1 MWPYTPHLPRP
12 TYTKGRKT
20 VNTWMKGALCRSVSL
35 PLALYTRGVARMRRT
50 VLVLTIAL
58 AMVLACAG
66 VVLAQGSTTPTA
78 TPAPEQQSSAPSALS
93 NGLCSST
100 KAGPPIPVMTR
111 NLYLGADVDPVFAAS
126 ATGDGRA
133 IIAATTDAWQNVK
146 ATNFPERAGALAGEI
161 ERSQPLL
168 VGLQE
173 VSLFRTGPPDS
184 ITGNLTPNSE
194 HLEFDYLDLLQKELR
209 LRDLHYAP
217 VTITTNT
224 DAENPG
230 FTAPG
235 VLEDIRLTDRD
246 VILAR
251 TDGPKLALT
260 NKQEDKHF
268 EARASVPIGTTGHLD
283 LLRGWGSVDVT
294 LRGQTF
300 RFINTH
306 LESEGAFNAIQ
317 VAQGNEIL
325 NGPAKTSLPV
335 ILAGDFNSRADGTGT
350 ATYNNLIGA
359 GFKDTWSA
367 THPSELGN
375 TWGHDADLLNTT
387 VNLTQR
393 LDLVLFRNNLC
404 ALDAD
409 VVGDELSDRTP
420 SGLWPSDHAG
430 VVATLRGE

>member
-1 MWPYTPHLPRP
+1 MIRI
-12 TYTKGRKT
+12 
-20 VNTWMKGALCRSVSL
+20 
-35 PLALYTRGVARMRRT
+35 

-66 VVLAQGSTTPTA
+66 VVLAQGSTTPTTTA
-78 TPAPEQQSSAPSALS
+78 AQEQQSSTTGTLAS
-93 NGLCSST
+93 GRCSST
-100 KAGPPIPVMTR
+100 KDGPPIPVMTR
-111 NLYLGADVDPVFAAS
+111 NLYLGADLSPVFAA
-126 ATGDGRA
+126 AAKGDGPG
-133 IIAATTDAWQNVK
+133 IVQTTTDAWQDVK

-161 ERSQPLL
+161 ENSEPLL

-173 VSLFRTGPPDS
+173 VSLFRTGLPDS
-184 ITGNLTPNSE
+184 ITGTPTPAE
-194 HLEFDYLDLLQKELR
+194 HVELDYLDILLKELDQR
-209 LRDLHYAP
+209 GLHYAP
-217 VTITTNT
+217 VTITKAA

-230 FTAPG
+230 YTAPG
-235 VLEDIRLTDRD
+235 VLQDIRLTDRD

-251 TDGPKLALT
+251 TDVSSSKVQLSNRQMGNYAT
-260 NKQEDKHF
+260 Y
-268 EARASVPIGTTGHLD
+268 ASLPIGHTGQSIK

-306 LESEGAFNAIQ
+306 LEQEGPLNAIQ

-325 NGPAKTSLPV
+325 NGPANTSLPV
-335 ILAGDFNSRADGTGT
+335 ILAGDFNSRADRTGT
-350 ATYNNLIGA
+350 PTYNNLLGA
-359 GFKDTWSA
+359 GFKDAWSA
-367 THPSELGN
+367 THPRELGN
-375 TWGHDADLLNTT
+375 TWGHDAGLLNTT

>member
-1 MWPYTPHLPRP
+1 
-12 TYTKGRKT
+12 
-20 VNTWMKGALCRSVSL
+20 
-35 PLALYTRGVARMRRT
+35 MRRI

-58 AMVLACAG
+58 AIVLACAG
-66 VVLAQGSTTPTA
+66 VVLAQGSTTPTT

-100 KAGPPIPVMTR
+100 NAGPPIPVMTR
-111 NLYLGADVDPVFAAS
+111 NLYLGADLDPVFAAS

-133 IIAATTDAWQNVK
+133 IIAATTTAWQNVK
-146 ATNFPERAGALAGEI
+146 ATNFPERAGAIADEI
-161 ERSQPLL
+161 ERSHPLL

-173 VSLFRTGPPDS
+173 VSMFRTGPPDS

-194 HLEFDYLDLLQKELR
+194 HLVFDYLELLQNELDQ
-209 LRDLHYAP
+209 RDLHYAP

-260 NKQEDKHF
+260 SKQADNF

-306 LESEGAFNAIQ
+306 LEQEGPFNTIQ
-317 VAQGNEIL
+317 VDQGEEIL
-325 NGPAKTSLPV
+325 SGPANTSLPV
-335 ILAGDFNSRADGTGT
+335 ILVGDFNSRADGTGT
-350 ATYNNLIGA
+350 PTYNSLIGA
-359 GFKDTWSA
+359 GFKDAWSA
-367 THPSELGN
+367 THPGELGN

-387 VNLTQR
+387 VNLTRR
-393 LDLVLFRNNLC
+393 LDLVLFRNNRC
-404 ALDAD
+404 AFKAD
-409 VVGDELSDRTP
+409 VVGDELKDRTP

-430 VVATLRGE
+430 LVATLRGE